1 MLKELDDLIWSKRA
15 VYVSHGVY
23 NDGKRYCTI
32 WANPSNEVLGK
43 GFGATLEEATRAA
56 LADCDMP
63 PRSVIS
69 TQDPAVA
76 LPGLPGMA
84 VR

>member
-56 LADCDMP
+56 LADCDAG
-63 PRSVIS
+63 IS